1 MKWMQRLN
9 KALKMELREHKS
21 SFIVYMVLRA
31 LVILCMV
38 LQIFNR
44 NYENVFLCILT
55 LILLVVPSMIQLNLK
70 IELPTTLEIIILL
83 FIFSAEI
90 LGEIQEYYIK
100 IPNWDTILHTLN
112 GFLMAAIGFS
122 LVDILNR
129 EERMKFQLSPVF
141 MSIVAFC
148 FSMTVG
154 VIWEFF
160 EYGMDVF
167 FGLDMQKDTIIHTVN
182 SVMLDPAGG
191 NVPTA
196 IHNINDVIL
205 NGQSLGLGGYLDIG
219 LHDTMKDLLV
229 NFAGAVVFSIIG
241 YFYIKR
247 KGKGKVAGRFIPQL
261 KKKEADFLSIVAEA
275 EQRESKDTEKAE
287 SQVDK
292 SGSQDRKP
300 NL

>member
-1 MKWMQRLN
+1 MKWLQRIR
-9 KALKMELREHKS
+9 KALAMELREHKS
-21 SFIVYMVLRA
+21 SFIVYLVLRA

-38 LQIFNR
+38 LQILNK

-55 LILLVVPSMIQLNLK
+55 LILLVMPSMIQLNLK

-100 IPNWDTILHTLN
+100 FQNWDTILHTLN

-129 EERMKFQLSPVF
+129 EERLKFELSPVF

-154 VIWEFF
+154 VVWEFF
-160 EYGMDVF
+160 EYGMDTF
-167 FGLDMQKDTIIHTVN
+167 FGLDMQKDTIVHMVN
-182 SVMLDPAGG
+182 SVMLDPQGR
-191 NVPTA
+191 NIPTA
-196 IHNINDVIL
+196 IHNINDVII
-205 NGQSLGLGGYLDIG
+205 NGKSLGLGGYLDIG

-229 NFAGAVVFSIIG
+229 NFVGAVVFSVIG
-241 YFYIKR
+241 YFYIKH
-247 KGKGKVAGRFIPQL
+247 KGKGRVAGRFIPQL
-261 KKKEADFLSIVAEA
+261 KKKEADFLSIVEEEEQNEKSENGAEA
-275 EQRESKDTEKAE
+275 ASKAE
-287 SQVDK
+287 TADK
-292 SGSQDRKP
+292 
-300 NL
+300 

>member
-44 NYENVFLCILT
+44 NYENVFLCVLT

-141 MSIVAFC
+141 MSIVACC

-196 IHNINDVIL
+196 IHNINDVII

-229 NFAGAVVFSIIG
+229 NFAGAVIFSIIG

-287 SQVDK
+287 QVDK
-292 SGSQDRKP
+292 PGSQDGKP
-300 NL
+300 NS